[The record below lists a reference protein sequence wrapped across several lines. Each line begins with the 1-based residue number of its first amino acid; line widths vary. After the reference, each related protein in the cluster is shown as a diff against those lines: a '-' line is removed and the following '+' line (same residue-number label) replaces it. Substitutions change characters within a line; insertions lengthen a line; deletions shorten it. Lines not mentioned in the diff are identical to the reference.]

1 MNDLYSMKKR
11 VDDLYAK
18 IPLLDRN
25 NEEEFSP
32 QRDAYNEALN
42 EFVKCG
48 QTVFNDNS
56 LSGEQIVARM
66 NQYSV
71 TSVKELLTH
80 QPQDILAAIHEMDN
94 VRGDAFMRLEYCLS
108 VKKDAPKEFESD
120 KMFASDREYLAS
132 FSDEEIANFEA
143 FQNYIKTCSDEV
155 IKGK

>member
-11 VDDLYAK
+11 VDDLYDK
-18 IPLLDRN
+18 IPLLERDN
-25 NEEEFSP
+25 DETFSP
-32 QRDAYNEALN
+32 QRDAYNEALS

-48 QTVFNDNS
+48 QTVFEDNS
-56 LSGEQIVARM
+56 LSSEQIVARM

-94 VRGDAFMRLEYCLS
+94 VKEDAFMRLEYCLS
-108 VKKDAPKEFESD
+108 VKKDAPEAFESD
-120 KMFASDREYLAS
+120 KMFASDRAYLAA
-132 FSDEEIANFEA
+132 FNDEEIANFEA
-143 FQNYIKTCSDEV
+143 FQNYIRTCSDEV

>member
-11 VDDLYAK
+11 VDDLYDK
-18 IPLLDRN
+18 IPLLERDN
-25 NEEEFSP
+25 DETFSP
-32 QRDAYNEALN
+32 QRDAYNEALS

-48 QTVFNDNS
+48 QTVFEDNS
-56 LSGEQIVARM
+56 LSSEQIVARM

-71 TSVKELLTH
+71 TSVKELLTL

-94 VRGDAFMRLEYCLS
+94 VKEDAFMRLEYCLS
-108 VKKDAPKEFESD
+108 VKKDAPEAFESD
-120 KMFASDREYLAS
+120 KMFASDRAYLAA
-132 FSDEEIANFEA
+132 FNDEEIANFEA